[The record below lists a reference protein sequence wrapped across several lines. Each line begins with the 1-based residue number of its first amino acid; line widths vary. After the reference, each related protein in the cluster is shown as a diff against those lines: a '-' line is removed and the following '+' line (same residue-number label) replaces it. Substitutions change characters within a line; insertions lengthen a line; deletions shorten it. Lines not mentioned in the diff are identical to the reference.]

1 MLKPCPSRFSL
12 AAWGIISLLVLSF
25 ILAACGG
32 AATPAAEESNPEAGT
47 VEEAQVEAEAT
58 EEEEVE
64 VVAQNTATT
73 EKVEPTA
80 ATTPEEEAAAEPP
93 APEVA
98 ASGPAT
104 CAPLDIPVNTLISP
118 VSDEDWVKGP
128 ATASVTVVELGDFQ

>member
-58 EEEEVE
+58 EEEVE